1 MLFVL
6 QLAALTAIFWGSLL
20 QPEEAEGAD
29 FQRNTLSYLAG
40 DGYAT
45 GEAQRNIISFDTIN
59 KSKRGLIYLNVDLQG
74 FTGSKS
80 YQVSRVL
87 GHFGDGFHLAGQLQ
101 NSTGYSNTN
110 VGAGYSYFAGS
121 GFFGVDVY
129 RRSDNLRGDG
139 GYVFAFG
146 RYAITDRISL
156 DGFVDISVPDRGQ
169 QQWLAQ
175 PSIMYHFDKS
185 FSVGIEQQLYLN
197 KGYVNGVDESVP
209 QLKLT
214 YGW

>member
-6 QLAALTAIFWGSLL
+6 HVAALTALLWGSLL
-20 QPEEAEGAD
+20 HTEEAEGAD
-29 FQRNTLSYLAG
+29 FQRTSLSYLAG
-40 DGYAT
+40 DGYVS
-45 GEAQRNIISFDTIN
+45 GEHQRNIISFDAI
-59 KSKRGLIYLNVDLQG
+59 KSGRAGLVYANVDLQS
-74 FTGSKS
+74 FTGNKANN
-80 YQVSRVL
+80 VSRIVGHL
-87 GHFGDGFHLAGQLQ
+87 GQGFHLAGQLQ

-110 VGAGYSYFAGS
+110 IGVGYDWFGANGFAGI
-121 GFFGVDVY
+121 DVY
-129 RRSDNLRGDG
+129 RRSDSLMGDG
-139 GYVFAFG
+139 SYVFLFG
-146 RYAITDRISL
+146 RVMFTSGISL
-156 DGFVDISVPDRGQ
+156 DGFIDISVPDSGQ

-197 KGYVNGVDESVP
+197 KGYVNGLDESVP